1 MDLNHLHL
9 HVRDVERAKR
19 FYEAWLG
26 LRERVRHGDILFLR
40 NDDGFDL
47 ALGPAEVVEVFPR
60 WFHFGFRLES
70 PEAVRALHAR
80 MQRENEGRA
89 GSLFD
94 EPYRVSFHC
103 QDPDGYAIE
112 IYWE

>member
-19 FYEAWLG
+19 FYETWLG
-26 LRERVRHGDILFLR
+26 FHERVRHGEILFLR
-40 NDDGFDL
+40 SEDGFDL
-47 ALGPAEVVEVFPR
+47 ALGPAATLEAFPG

-70 PEAVRALHAR
+70 PEAVRALHSR
-80 MQRENEGRA
+80 MQRESGTQVEPLGEAQGRMWFQC
-89 GSLFD
+89 L
-94 EPYRVSFHC
+94 
-103 QDPDGYAIE
+103 DPDEHQIE